1 LAIENNNLLLHLSLS
16 LSLSLSNTKKM
27 EITVEM
33 IKESLK
39 DPYYHYNGYT
49 IHVENHRILTVISGC
64 DLTVSKWIKHVS
76 KTNNDSASS
85 SSKKSLIVGV
95 STDKQYISG
104 SKGSEN
110 YCPYNI
116 LPRCVGSHCLIYH
129 LPHPECYH
137 TCKSLRDFFSNPKVI
152 AVGVSIKPVAKQLEK
167 EFEIKFEKV
176 IDVHE
181 LAVKKIGQELLDL
194 NVSKFDLDNMAKALL
209 GKHMDVVRPEEK
221 AEWFTKTGEKV
232 KLATVD
238 AYLCF
243 LMGWELLYDA
253 DECKRNVSLALKQKM
268 KKESKHLKNH
278 RKKKIKILFKRSRM
292 NFRDDMVW

>member
-1 LAIENNNLLLHLSLS
+1 
-16 LSLSLSNTKKM
+16 M

-39 DPYYHYNGYT
+39 DPYCHYNGYNV
-49 IHVENHRILTVISGC
+49 HVENHRILTVISGC

-95 STDKQYISG
+95 STDKQCISG
-104 SKGSEN
+104 SKSSEN
-110 YCPYNI
+110 YSPYNI
-116 LPRCVGSHCLIYH
+116 LQLCVGSHCLIYH
-129 LPHPECYH
+129 LPHPECYY

-152 AVGVSIKPVAKQLEK
+152 AVGVNIKPVAKQLEK

-194 NVSKFDLDNMAKALL
+194 NLSKFDLDNMAKALL

-221 AEWFTKTGEKV
+221 AEWSSNTPYCMYYEYHEQV

-278 RKKKIKILFKRSRM
+278 RKKKTKLLFKRSRVD
-292 NFRDDMVW
+292 FRDDMVW

>member
-1 LAIENNNLLLHLSLS
+1 
-16 LSLSLSNTKKM
+16 M
-27 EITVEM
+27 
-33 IKESLK
+33 
-39 DPYYHYNGYT
+39 
-49 IHVENHRILTVISGC
+49 
-64 DLTVSKWIKHVS
+64 
-76 KTNNDSASS
+76 
-85 SSKKSLIVGV
+85 
-95 STDKQYISG
+95 
-104 SKGSEN
+104 
-110 YCPYNI
+110 
-116 LPRCVGSHCLIYH
+116 
-129 LPHPECYH
+129 
-137 TCKSLRDFFSNPKVI
+137 
-152 AVGVSIKPVAKQLEK
+152 AKQLEK

-253 DECKRNVSLALKQKM
+253 DGCKRNVSLALKQKM